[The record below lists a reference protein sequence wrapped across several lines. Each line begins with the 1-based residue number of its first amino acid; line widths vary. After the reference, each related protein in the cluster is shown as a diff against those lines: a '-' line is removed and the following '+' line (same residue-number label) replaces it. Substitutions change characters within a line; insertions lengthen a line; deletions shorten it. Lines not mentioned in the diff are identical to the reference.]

1 MGRNTKDFHSGSGKG
16 DFSID
21 DFRSD
26 YIMGPHHES
35 QLLQE
40 AGERG
45 MSLNKYLTEKA
56 LEE

>member
-1 MGRNTKDFHSGSGKG
+1 MGRNKKDFHSGTGKE

-26 YIMGPHHES
+26 FIMGPHHES
-35 QLLQE
+35 QLHQE

-45 MSLNKYLTEKA
+45 MSLNQYLTEKA
-56 LEE
+56 MED